1 MIRVELLSAPGCAN
15 CRAAKASVAKLIE
28 QAKVEIADLHFE
40 EVDITEHP
48 EVAVKYRVMSVPA
61 IAVNGRLEFMGVP
74 KEEEFRR
81 RLLAA
86 SRGGDHA

>member
-1 MIRVELLSAPGCAN
+1 MITVELLSAPGCAN

-28 QAKVEIADLHFE
+28 QAKAEIADLHLE
-40 EVDITEHP
+40 EVDITERP

-61 IAVNGRLEFMGVP
+61 IAINGRVEFMGVP
-74 KEEEFRR
+74 KEEELHR

-86 SRGGDHA
+86 SPGGDHA

>member
-1 MIRVELLSAPGCAN
+1 M
-15 CRAAKASVAKLIE
+15 VARLIE
-28 QAKVEIADLHFE
+28 QAKSEIPDFYFE
-40 EVDITEHP
+40 EVDIIERP

-61 IAVNGRLEFMGVP
+61 IAINGRLEFMGVP

-86 SRGGDHA
+86 SQGKDHA